1 MSNYMC
7 KAPGCCERAA
17 TRYGVYCNAHRSR
30 QRRHGEANQD
40 AISKADLKIYEQLV
54 HDRIGKN
61 KNKAIWQ
68 QLKARWGV
76 IVQEAQEA
84 LEQSRKGT
92 PMPSWKRTVAVE
104 LVKLSNTVEAE
115 AVINTVLAIYLL
127 QDHEPRK
134 IKSDRAFRTQ
144 MVRRVRGLTKQNAG
158 TWRDSSSGKTKIAYR
173 ELNAKAVDALSH
185 KLVMAFGPTGV
196 TIADLEKRDHER
208 KQMELIEHNQALGD
222 LQ

>member
-1 MSNYMC
+1 MC
-7 KAPGCCERAA
+7 KAPGCYERAA

-40 AISKADLKIYEQLV
+40 AISKSDLKIYEQLV
-54 HDRIGKN
+54 HDRIEKN

-76 IVQEAQEA
+76 IVQEAQDV

-92 PMPSWKRTVAVE
+92 PMPSWKRTAAVE

-115 AVINTVLAIYLL
+115 AVIRTVLALYLM
-127 QDHEPRK
+127 QDQDPRK
-134 IKSDRAFRTQ
+134 FKSDRAFRTQ
-144 MVRRVRGLTKQNAG
+144 MVRRVRGLTSLNAG
-158 TWRDSSSGKTKIAYR
+158 MWKDTSTGKTKVAYR
-173 ELNAKAVDALSH
+173 ELNAKAVEALSH
-185 KLVMAFGPTGV
+185 KLVMAFGLTGV

-208 KQMELIEHNQALGD
+208 KQRELIEHNQALGD